1 MSTIRRLVKSTI
13 ANTFH
18 QLSLDK
24 LVAHGTGKSSQPLII
39 CYHRVVENFQDS
51 ATRAM
56 PSLLVSS
63 KMFEKQLD
71 WLAQNFDM
79 VTLEE
84 AVQTQQS
91 KIKRSRRQA
100 TISFDDG
107 YADFYWNAVPILK
120 EKGIPSSV
128 FVVTDI
134 VGTNRLQTHDEL
146 YLLLSQ
152 WYKRN
157 GSRKILDSSLPL
169 YVQTALA
176 RHSDAFAAARY
187 FLATFTKVELLEIF
201 KHLEERVEVSTRSIQ
216 ELQSLTWPMLRT
228 LHSQGITV
236 GSHTRSHAL
245 LPNYDNQELI
255 SELQG
260 SREKLN
266 SELGSDT
273 KFLAYPDGQ
282 FDERRARAAQLAG
295 YEGAVTICDHLSKQ
309 RPQYTMP
316 RQVLWENSCIDSESN
331 FSPAV
336 MGCLING
343 LFNRSSRCTMDHS
356 IT

>member
-1 MSTIRRLVKSTI
+1 MRTIRRLIKSTL
-13 ANTFH
+13 ANTVH
-18 QLSLDK
+18 QFSLDK
-24 LVAHGTGKSSQPLII
+24 MIAHGTGKSNQPLIV
-39 CYHRVVENFQDS
+39 CYHRVVEDFRDA

-56 PSLLVSS
+56 PSLLIST
-63 KMFEKQLD
+63 KMFENQLD
-71 WLAQNFDM
+71 WLAKNFDM

-84 AVQTQQS
+84 AVHTQQS
-91 KIKRSRRQA
+91 KIRRSRRQA

-107 YADFYWNAVPILK
+107 YADFYWNAVPILAK
-120 EKGIPSSV
+120 KGIPSSV

-152 WYKRN
+152 WYEKARN
-157 GSRKILDSSLPL
+157 SNASDSSLPL
-169 YVQTALA
+169 SVQSALA
-176 RHSDAFAAARY
+176 LHSDAFAAARY
-187 FLATFTKVELLEIF
+187 FLATFSSLELREIF
-201 KHLEERVEVSTRSIQ
+201 KLLEARIQVSTRSIQ

-228 LHSQGITV
+228 LHNQGITV
-236 GSHTRSHAL
+236 GSHTCSHAL

-260 SREKLN
+260 SREKLDT
-266 SELGSDT
+266 ELGT
-273 KFLAYPDGQ
+273 RTRFLAYPDGQ

-295 YEGAVTICDHLSKQ
+295 YEGALTICDHQSRE

-316 RQVLWENSCIDSESN
+316 RQVLWENSCVDSDGA

-336 MGCLING
+336 MGCLVNG